1 MISVIVPVYN
11 VRPFLTE
18 AIESVIA
25 QSYTD
30 WEMILVDDG
39 STDGC
44 GEICDTYSSTDSRI
58 KVIHQVN
65 GGLSAARNA
74 GLDICKGKYIAFLD
88 SDDAYYPEALSES
101 VKAMKEHD
109 ADIVEFNIR
118 VFETSGKLDTS
129 TTKGIRGINKAK
141 EGVYTKRETLSLQ
154 VAGSISTAVWNKL
167 YKRRIWDGLRFSN
180 GKNYEDMDII
190 LQVLEKSERHCLL
203 SDPLIAYRVRPD
215 SISFTKSL
223 SNLKDYT
230 QAFNNYTGFIESH
243 IPEYFTLSQLESV
256 HRSNFNHLVFEYC
269 TCSLSWSQG
278 RQETLEYL
286 KKEAD
291 RCKEKINVNK
301 CPFRSRA
308 GYLLMS
314 SFPWAT
320 AQVFKSYRWIKKIF
334 SSIKL

>member
-1 MISVIVPVYN
+1 MEVAIKCSRADAAETKLKDREQRFMREVSCLSKLRHPGIVQIFEYGTLPEDGTLYLVMEF
-11 VRPFLTE
+11 VCGLT
-18 AIESVIA
+18 
-25 QSYTD
+25 
-30 WEMILVDDG
+30 L
-39 STDGC
+39 
-44 GEICDTYSSTDSRI
+44 
-58 KVIHQVN
+58 
-65 GGLSAARNA
+65 
-74 GLDICKGKYIAFLD
+74 
-88 SDDAYYPEALSES
+88 
-101 VKAMKEHD
+101 
-109 ADIVEFNIR
+109 
-118 VFETSGKLDTS
+118 
-129 TTKGIRGINKAK
+129 
-141 EGVYTKRETLSLQ
+141 ETLIKRDAPYSF
-154 VAGSISTAVWNKL
+154 VAAS
-167 YKRRIWDGLRFSN
+167 
-180 GKNYEDMDII
+180 DII

-223 SNLKDYT
+223 SNLKNYT

-269 TCSLSWSQG
+269 TCSLSRSQG

-291 RCKEKINVNK
+291 SCKEKINVNK

-308 GYLLMS
+308 GYFLMS

-334 SSIKL
+334 SSIK